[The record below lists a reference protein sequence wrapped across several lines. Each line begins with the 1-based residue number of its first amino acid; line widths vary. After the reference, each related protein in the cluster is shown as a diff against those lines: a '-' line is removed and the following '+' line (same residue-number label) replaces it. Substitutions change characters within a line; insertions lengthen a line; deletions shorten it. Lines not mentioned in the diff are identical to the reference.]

1 MSIFKTLE
9 ELGLTSTSTRAV
21 YSFGTRDQKDLTVW
35 RDQRSGV
42 IYIDDF
48 YTGEKTYEKGEYRKT
63 KQTDLKTGAPDFER
77 LNDAQRR
84 LKDCLPLIA
93 GKSLMDFGCGRGEFL
108 LLAEQF
114 CHKVIGVDLQEDFL
128 VALREKNIE
137 CNASLTSIESDSID
151 ICVMFHSL
159 EHLPTPTKFLQEIR
173 SKLISGGR
181 IIVEVPHANDF
192 LLSALDLQTFK
203 NFTLWS
209 QHLILHT
216 RESLRLMLEAAGF
229 KNVQINGVQRYPLSN
244 HLTWLNA
251 GVPGGHK
258 GRLSIIDTPTLNE
271 AYSNALASIGATDT
285 LTAPAE
291 QI

>member
-9 ELGLTSTSTRAV
+9 ELGLTSASTREV
-21 YSFGTRDQKDLTVW
+21 YSFGTRDKTDLTVW
-35 RDQRSGV
+35 KDQVSGV

-48 YTGEKTYEKGEYRKT
+48 YIGDITYEKGDYRKT
-63 KQTDLKTGAPDFER
+63 KQKDLKTGAPDFER

-84 LKDCLPLIA
+84 LQDYLPLIA
-93 GKSLMDFGCGRGEFL
+93 GKHLMDFGCGRGEFL

-114 CHKVIGVDLQEDFL
+114 CQKVTGVDLQEDFL
-128 VALREKNIE
+128 AELRGRNIE
-137 CNASLTSIESDSID
+137 CETSLTSIKCDSLD

-159 EHLPTPTKFLQEIR
+159 EHLLNPKEFLQEIR
-173 SKLISGGR
+173 LKLRSGGR

-192 LLSALDLQTFK
+192 LLSGLDLATFK

-216 RESLRLMLEAAGF
+216 RESLRRLLEAAGF
-229 KNVQINGVQRYPLSN
+229 KNVLIKGTQRYPLSN

-251 GVPGGHK
+251 GRPGGHK
-258 GRLSIIDTPTLNE
+258 GHLSIIDTAALTD
-271 AYSNALASIGATDT
+271 AYSDALASIDATDT
-285 LTAPAE
+285 LTAIAE
-291 QI
+291 KI